1 MASADELVGL
11 GLRPG
16 DRVRFRRG
24 DSGRWNEGKAVGVER
39 DGSLA
44 IVDRKG
50 ASRAIALA
58 SIEVRA
64 VGPRGAARW
73 EPLPERVG
81 RSEQLGLW

>member
-1 MASADELVGL
+1 MASADDLVRL

-24 DSGRWNEGKAVGVER
+24 DNGRWHEGKAVGVER
-39 DGSLA
+39 DGSVA

-50 ASRAIALA
+50 ASRAIVVAGV
-58 SIEVRA
+58 EVRA
-64 VGPRGAARW
+64 VGPRGARLW
-73 EPLPERVG
+73 EPLAERVG